1 MSKFLDDTGLAYF
14 WGKITAIFAKKTDI
28 PTAVSELTNDSGYVT
43 TDANVTQTAID
54 NTSTDEYRVLLS
66 NTANDTTET
75 AGVNKNTNLKFKP
88 NGGQLT
94 VPILKIIGS
103 ASANGEM
110 SAANIKA
117 SATIGGRVFVGT
129 YGENSTNILLT
140 IDPDDGTI
148 TLGNDLINVIKGIKV
163 KNATSADSATKV
175 GSSTVGGADQL
186 VYLDNGTPKAGT
198 SASTSATANT
208 IAKRQGNGYLYATF
222 YHTSMGSA
230 NISSYTS
237 EVAFVSSDGF
247 LRKTTLANF
256 KTWFGKANS
265 AATASA
271 CSGNAATAT
280 KATYAALN
288 YLGYAS
294 GKTAKTFTVN
304 ENATEVLICCHFS
317 SKLLSA
323 SIPKNLL
330 STSVREIWCGG
341 GKNNSTSAVG
351 GAARALC
358 NVTLNGKT
366 LTVTGVAANNEGT
379 DVLNS
384 TTWYVYCR

>member
-1 MSKFLDDTGLAYF
+1 MTKFLDDTGLTHF
-14 WGKITAIFAKKTDI
+14 WEKIKATFAKKTDI
-28 PTAVSELTNDSGYVT
+28 PTAVSDLTNDEGFVT

-163 KNATSADSATKV
+163 KNATSAYQLTTIGDKRNVATSPNEYRNKLVFQGLKLNSSIGNPTTAVPYSYVVGLCGWADSS
-175 GSSTVGGADQL
+175 GGGAWE
-186 VYLDNGTPKAGT
+186 
-198 SASTSATANT
+198 
-208 IAKRQGNGYLYATF
+208 IAFNDKGIFIR
-222 YHTSMGSA
+222 
-230 NISSYTS
+230 
-237 EVAFVSSDGF
+237 
-247 LRKTTLANF
+247 R
-256 KTWFGKANS
+256 
-265 AATASA
+265 
-271 CSGNAATAT
+271 
-280 KATYAALN
+280 
-288 YLGYAS
+288 
-294 GKTAKTFTVN
+294 
-304 ENATEVLICCHFS
+304 
-317 SKLLSA
+317 
-323 SIPKNLL
+323 
-330 STSVREIWCGG
+330 
-341 GKNNSTSAVG
+341 
-351 GAARALC
+351 
-358 NVTLNGKT
+358 
-366 LTVTGVAANNEGT
+366 EGT
-379 DVLNS
+379 TRN
-384 TTWYVYCR
+384 TWANWVALYRG